1 MYLPRPIPDDDS
13 VFLSSNVAFVVE
25 NENDI
30 KTVPGE
36 IVSIQLLCQDT
47 LVLAGPVSPSLPDVL
62 ATSTV

>member
-1 MYLPRPIPDDDS
+1 MIQC
-13 VFLSSNVAFVVE
+13 FLCSNVGFVVE

-47 LVLAGPVSPSLPDVL
+47 LVLAAQSARLSLPDVF